1 MKISRIKTT
10 NFRQHRN
17 IDIDLSSDQADF
29 VIIKGKNGAGKTN
42 LLKAITWAIYGE
54 LDAGNYG
61 QQLLT
66 DSVVLSMKS
75 GDYEDTEVLVEID
88 LGSGEVAYIK
98 RKQTFKKSDKG
109 VAPYGEPELEVQ
121 VFRDVKTGFQVEP
134 DAEGWI
140 ERHLPR
146 RFKPYFLFDGEK
158 LERFFQD
165 SDAPKI
171 KSAIQE
177 VARIDVL
184 FRIQEKLSAAANAL
198 NVKAAKLTGS
208 NGEKY
213 AKELDEVVDK
223 IKKKSEEIA
232 RLEEEFRAAEEAELA
247 LDKQL
252 SGQKN
257 LEANI
262 ERKRQ
267 IVASLDKENRHLKD
281 AKEKFYLKIRSSAAA
296 VLLAPALRV
305 LGEQVEEARKNK
317 VLPPPVDLEYLK
329 QLLVSGTCICGSDL
343 SSSSDHSKHLEKVIA
358 DYQEVGEIGNALN
371 EHAIT
376 YATELS
382 KLPVHVEVIAHMNS
396 SIDDKEDEIASLE
409 EDLEELAVELEGQ
422 DSETVRNLAK
432 ARREQREIAI
442 SKQRAVNMAKGEL
455 KQFESRKSDVE
466 REIQKAAMAN
476 AESTKARQKADFAT
490 EAATVAKGLYE
501 SMNDQVREAISKS
514 LEMRFKSMTWK
525 EGYFEEVSIDPS
537 FRVSIVTNQGV
548 EAYGRLAAGE
558 SVCLAFAFSLTLSK
572 EAGLNFPMVVD
583 TPMGRLGPDVQV
595 NLARVIADATRG
607 VGKNANHQMI
617 LLMTETEYNKQV
629 ADELSSRR
637 PKVLQINFDTKT
649 SETTVN

>member
-17 IDIDLSSDQADF
+17 VDIDLSSDQADF
-29 VIIKGKNGAGKTN
+29 VILKGKNGAGKTN
-42 LLKAITWAIYGE
+42 LLKAVTWAIYGE
-54 LDAGNYG
+54 LDSGDTG

-66 DSVVLSMKS
+66 DSVVLSMKT

-88 LGSGEVAYIK
+88 LGSGESAYIK
-98 RKQTFKKSDKG
+98 RKQAFKKSEKG
-109 VAPYGEPELEVQ
+109 LAPYGETELEVQ

-134 DAEGWI
+134 DPEGWI
-140 ERHLPR
+140 ERYLPH

-184 FRIQEKLSAAANAL
+184 FRIQEKLSAAANTL
-198 NVKAAKLTGS
+198 NVRAAKLTGT
-208 NGEKY
+208 NGEKF
-213 AKELDEVVDK
+213 ANELDDVVDR
-223 IKKKSEEIA
+223 IEKKSKEIDQ
-232 RLEEEFRAAEEAELA
+232 LDKEFRDAEEAESA

-262 ERKRQ
+262 ERKRK
-267 IVASLDKENRHLKD
+267 IDGELDKENRHLKD
-281 AKEKFYLKIRSSAAA
+281 AKDRFYLKIRSSAAT
-296 VLLAPALRV
+296 VLLAGALRV
-305 LGEQVEEARKNK
+305 LGEKVEEARKNK

-329 QLLVSGTCICGSDL
+329 QLLTTGTCICGSDL
-343 SSSSDHSKHLEKVIA
+343 KSSAEHSMHLEKVIS
-358 DYQEVGEIGNALN
+358 DYHEVGEIGNALN
-371 EHAIT
+371 EHALT

-382 KLPVHVEVIAHMNS
+382 KLPGHVEVIAHMNS
-396 SIDDKEDEIASLE
+396 SIDDKEDEIASLQAE
-409 EDLEELAVELEGQ
+409 QQALAAELEGQ
-422 DSETVRNLAK
+422 DNETVRNLAK
-432 ARREQREIAI
+432 ARSQQREIAI
-442 SKQRAVNMAKGEL
+442 SKQRALNVARGEL
-455 KQFESRKSDVE
+455 KQLESRKSDVE
-466 REIQKAAMAN
+466 REIQKAASAN
-476 AESTKARQKADFAT
+476 AESAKARQKADFASK
-490 EAATVAKGLYE
+490 AAAIAKGLYE
-501 SMNDQVREAISKS
+501 SMNNQVREAISRS
-514 LEMRFKSMTWK
+514 LETRFKSMTWK
-525 EGYFEEVSIDPS
+525 EGYFEQVSIDPS

-607 VGKNANHQMI
+607 DGKNPNHQMI

-629 ADELSSRR
+629 AEELSSRR

>member
-17 IDIDLSSDQADF
+17 VDIDLSSDQADF

-42 LLKAITWAIYGE
+42 LLKAVTWAIYGE
-54 LDAGNYG
+54 LDSGDTG

-66 DSVVLSMKS
+66 DSVVLSMKT

-88 LGSGEVAYIK
+88 LGSGESAYIK
-98 RKQTFKKSDKG
+98 RKQAFKKSEKG
-109 VAPYGEPELEVQ
+109 LAPYGETELEVQ

-134 DAEGWI
+134 DPEGWI
-140 ERHLPR
+140 ERYLPH

-184 FRIQEKLSAAANAL
+184 FRIQEKLSAAANTL
-198 NVKAAKLTGS
+198 NVRAAKLTGT
-208 NGEKY
+208 NGEKF
-213 AKELDEVVDK
+213 ANELDDVVDR
-223 IKKKSEEIA
+223 IEKKSKEIDQ
-232 RLEEEFRAAEEAELA
+232 LDKEFRDAEEAESA

-262 ERKRQ
+262 ERKRK
-267 IVASLDKENRHLKD
+267 IDGELDKENRHLKD
-281 AKEKFYLKIRSSAAA
+281 AKDRFYLKIRSSAAT
-296 VLLAPALRV
+296 VLLAGALRV
-305 LGEQVEEARKNK
+305 LGEKVEEARKNK

-329 QLLVSGTCICGSDL
+329 QLLTTGTCICGSDL
-343 SSSSDHSKHLEKVIA
+343 KSSAEHSMHLEKVIS
-358 DYQEVGEIGNALN
+358 DYHEVGEIGNALN
-371 EHAIT
+371 EHALT

-382 KLPVHVEVIAHMNS
+382 KLPGHVEVIAHMNS
-396 SIDDKEDEIASLE
+396 SIDDKEDEIASLQAE
-409 EDLEELAVELEGQ
+409 QQALAAELEGQ
-422 DSETVRNLAK
+422 DNETVRNLAK
-432 ARREQREIAI
+432 ARSQQREIAI
-442 SKQRAVNMAKGEL
+442 SKQRALNVARGEL
-455 KQFESRKSDVE
+455 KQLESRKSDVE
-466 REIQKAAMAN
+466 REIQKAASAN
-476 AESTKARQKADFAT
+476 AESAKARQKADFASK
-490 EAATVAKGLYE
+490 AAAIAKGLYE
-501 SMNDQVREAISKS
+501 SMNNQVREAISRS
-514 LEMRFKSMTWK
+514 LETRFKSMTWK
-525 EGYFEEVSIDPS
+525 EGYFEQVSIDPS

-607 VGKNANHQMI
+607 DGKNPNHQMI

-629 ADELSSRR
+629 AEELSSRR

>member
-1 MKISRIKTT
+1 MKISRIKTK
-10 NFRQHRN
+10 NFRCHRN
-17 IDIDLSSDQADF
+17 VDIDLSSDQADF

-42 LLKAITWAIYGE
+42 LLKAVTWAIYGD
-54 LDAGNYG
+54 LDSGNYG

-66 DSVVLSMKS
+66 DSVVLAMKS
-75 GDYEDTEVLVEID
+75 GDYEATEVQVEID
-88 LGSGEVAYIK
+88 LGSGESAFIT
-98 RKQTFKKSDKG
+98 RKQEFKKSEKG
-109 VAPYGEPELEVQ
+109 VATYGEPELEVQ

-140 ERHLPR
+140 ERYLPR

-184 FRIQEKLSAAANAL
+184 YRIQEKLSAAANAL
-198 NVKAAKLTGS
+198 NVKAGKFSGS
-208 NGEKY
+208 AGEKFGE
-213 AKELDEVVDK
+213 ELGEVVNK
-223 IKKKSEEIA
+223 IRKKADEIVQ
-232 RLEEEFRAAEEAELA
+232 LEEDFSAAEDAENA

-267 IVASLDKENRHLKD
+267 IDASLDKENRHLKD
-281 AKEKFYLKIRSSAAA
+281 AKDKFCLKIRSSAAT
-296 VLLAPALRV
+296 VLLAPALQV
-305 LGEQVEEARKNK
+305 LGEKVEEARRNK
-317 VLPPPVDLEYLK
+317 VLPPPIDLDYLK
-329 QLLVSGTCICGSDL
+329 QLLESETCICGSDL
-343 SSSSDHSKHLEKVIA
+343 SSSSVHSKHLEQVIS

-382 KLPVHVEVIAHMNS
+382 KLPGHAEIIDHMNS
-396 SIDDKEDEIASLE
+396 SIDDKEYEILGLIAE
-409 EDLEELAVELEGQ
+409 QEALAAELEGQ
-422 DSETVRNLAK
+422 DNEKVRNLAK

-442 SKQRAVNMAKGEL
+442 SKQRALNVARGEL
-455 KQFESRKSDVE
+455 MQYESRKSVVE
-466 REIQKAAMAN
+466 REIQKAATTN
-476 AESTKARQKADFAT
+476 AESAKARQKADFAN
-490 EAATVAKGLYE
+490 EAAEIANGLYE
-501 SMNDQVREAISKS
+501 SMNNQVREAISKS
-514 LEMRFKSMTWK
+514 LETRFKAMTWK
-525 EGYFEEVSIDPS
+525 EGYFEKVSIDPS
-537 FRVSIVTNQGV
+537 FRVSIITNQGV
-548 EAYGRLAAGE
+548 ESYGRLAAGE

-595 NLARVIADATRG
+595 NLARVIADATLG
-607 VGKNANHQMI
+607 VGKNSNHQMI

-629 ADELSSRR
+629 ADEFSTRR

>member
-42 LLKAITWAIYGE
+42 LLRAVTWAIYGD
-54 LDAGNYG
+54 LDSGKFG

-88 LGSGEVAYIK
+88 LGSGESAYIK
-98 RKQTFKKSDKG
+98 RKQVFKKSEKG
-109 VAPYGEPELEVQ
+109 VAAYGEPEVEVQ

-140 ERHLPR
+140 ERFLPR

-184 FRIQEKLSAAANAL
+184 DRIQEKLSSAANTL

-208 NGEKY
+208 NGEKL
-213 AKELDEVVDK
+213 ATDLGEIVDK
-223 IKKKSEEIA
+223 IKKKLDEILQ
-232 RLEEEFRAAEEAELA
+232 LEEDFRAAEEAEIA

-257 LEANI
+257 LEVNI

-267 IVASLDKENRHLKD
+267 IDASLQKENRHLKD
-281 AKEKFYLKIRSSAAA
+281 LKEKFYLKNRSSAAA
-296 VLLAPALRV
+296 VLLAPALQA
-305 LGEQVEEARKNK
+305 LGEKVQEARRNK

-329 QLLVSGTCICGSDL
+329 QLLVSGICICGSDL
-343 SSSSDHSKHLEKVIA
+343 SSSSMHFKHLEKVIS
-358 DYQEVGEIGNALN
+358 DYQEVGEIGNTLN

-382 KLPVHVEVIAHMNS
+382 KLPGQAEFISAMNS

-409 EDLEELAVELEGQ
+409 ADQEALAAELEGQ
-422 DSETVRNLAK
+422 DNETVRNLAI
-432 ARREQREIAI
+432 ARKEQREIAN
-442 SKQRAVNMAKGEL
+442 SKQRALGVARAEL
-455 KQFESRKSDVE
+455 NQLESRKSDVE
-466 REIQKAAMAN
+466 RDIQKAAAVN
-476 AESTKARQKADFAT
+476 VESAKARQKADFAK
-490 EAATVAKGLYE
+490 EAAEIAKGLYE
-501 SMNDQVREAISKS
+501 SMNNQVRVAISKS

-525 EGYFEEVSIDPS
+525 EGYFKEVSIDPS

-607 VGKNANHQMI
+607 VGKNSNHQMI

-629 ADELSSRR
+629 ADELSTRR
-637 PKVLQINFDTKT
+637 PKVLQINFDIKT
-649 SETTVN
+649 SEATVN

>member
-17 IDIDLSSDQADF
+17 VDIDLSSDQADF

-42 LLKAITWAIYGE
+42 LLKAVTWAIYGE
-54 LDAGNYG
+54 LDSGDTG

-66 DSVVLSMKS
+66 DSVVLSMKT

-88 LGSGEVAYIK
+88 LGSGEIAYIK
-98 RKQTFKKSDKG
+98 RKQVFKKSEKG
-109 VAPYGEPELEVQ
+109 VAPYGETELEVQ

-134 DAEGWI
+134 DGEGWI
-140 ERHLPR
+140 ERYLPR

-184 FRIQEKLSAAANAL
+184 FRIQEKLSSAANAL

-208 NGEKY
+208 NGEKF
-213 AKELDEVVDK
+213 ARELDDVVDK
-223 IKKKSEEIA
+223 IKKKSDEINQ
-232 RLEEEFRAAEEAELA
+232 LDEEFRAAGEAEIA

-262 ERKRQ
+262 ERKRK
-267 IVASLDKENRHLKD
+267 IDGELDKENRHLKD
-281 AKEKFYLKIRSSAAA
+281 AKDRFYLKIRSSAAT
-296 VLLAPALRV
+296 VLLAPALHA
-305 LGEQVEEARKNK
+305 LGDKVEEARKNK

-329 QLLVSGTCICGSDL
+329 QLLTSGTCICGSDL
-343 SSSSDHSKHLEKVIA
+343 SSSSEHSVHLEKVIS

-382 KLPVHVEVIAHMNS
+382 KLQGHFEVIAHMNS
-396 SIDDKEDEIASLE
+396 SIDDKEDDIASLE
-409 EDLEELAVELEGQ
+409 AEQEALAAELEGQ
-422 DSETVRNLAK
+422 DNETVRNLAK
-432 ARREQREIAI
+432 ARSQQREIAI
-442 SKQRAVNMAKGEL
+442 SKQRALNVARGEL
-455 KQFESRKSDVE
+455 NQLESRKSDVE
-466 REIQKAAMAN
+466 REIQKAASAN
-476 AESTKARQKADFAT
+476 AESAKARQRADFANR
-490 EAATVAKGLYE
+490 AAAIAKDLYE
-501 SMNDQVREAISKS
+501 SMNNQVREAISKS
-514 LEMRFKSMTWK
+514 FETRFKSMTWK
-525 EGYFEEVSIDPS
+525 EGYFEQVSIDPS

-607 VGKNANHQMI
+607 IGKNSNHQMI

>member
-17 IDIDLSSDQADF
+17 VDIDLSSDQADF

-42 LLKAITWAIYGE
+42 LLKAVTWAIYGE
-54 LDAGNYG
+54 LDSGDTG

-66 DSVVLSMKS
+66 DSVVLSMKT

-88 LGSGEVAYIK
+88 LGSGEIAYIK
-98 RKQTFKKSDKG
+98 RKQVFKKSEKG
-109 VAPYGEPELEVQ
+109 VAPYGETELEVQ

-140 ERHLPR
+140 ERYLPR

-198 NVKAAKLTGS
+198 NVKAAKLTGT
-208 NGEKY
+208 NGEKF
-213 AKELDEVVDK
+213 ARELDDVVDK
-223 IKKKSEEIA
+223 IKTKSDEIDQ
-232 RLEEEFRAAEEAELA
+232 LDEDFRAAEEAEIA

-262 ERKRQ
+262 ERKRK
-267 IVASLDKENRHLKD
+267 IDAELDKENRHLKD
-281 AKEKFYLKIRSSAAA
+281 AKDRFYLKIRSSAAT
-296 VLLAPALRV
+296 VLLAPALHA
-305 LGEQVEEARKNK
+305 LGDKVEEARKNK

-329 QLLVSGTCICGSDL
+329 QLLASGTCICGSDL
-343 SSSSDHSKHLEKVIA
+343 SSSSDHSIHLEKVIS

-382 KLPVHVEVIAHMNS
+382 KLPGHVEVIAHMNS

-409 EDLEELAVELEGQ
+409 AEQEALAAELEGQ
-422 DSETVRNLAK
+422 DNETVRNLAK
-432 ARREQREIAI
+432 ARSQQREIAI
-442 SKQRAVNMAKGEL
+442 SKQRALNVARGEL
-455 KQFESRKSDVE
+455 KQLESRKSDVE
-466 REIQKAAMAN
+466 REIQKAASAN
-476 AESTKARQKADFAT
+476 AESAKARQKADFANK
-490 EAATVAKGLYE
+490 AAAIAKGLYE
-501 SMNDQVREAISKS
+501 SMNNQVREAISKS
-514 LEMRFKSMTWK
+514 LETRFKSMTWK
-525 EGYFEEVSIDPS
+525 EGYFEQVSIDPS

-607 VGKNANHQMI
+607 VGKNSNHQMI

>member
-17 IDIDLSSDQADF
+17 VDIDLSSDQADF

-42 LLKAITWAIYGE
+42 LLKAVTWAIYGD
-54 LDAGNYG
+54 LDIGNFG

-88 LGSGEVAYIK
+88 LGSGESAYIK
-98 RKQTFKKSDKG
+98 RKQVFKKSEKG
-109 VAPYGEPELEVQ
+109 VAAYGEPELEVQ

-140 ERHLPR
+140 ERYLPR

-184 FRIQEKLSAAANAL
+184 YRIQEKLSSAANAL

-208 NGEKY
+208 NGEKF
-213 AKELDEVVDK
+213 AKDLGEIVDK
-223 IKKKSEEIA
+223 IKKKSAEIIQ
-232 RLEEEFRAAEEAELA
+232 LEEDFRAAEEAEIA

-257 LEANI
+257 LEMNI

-267 IVASLDKENRHLKD
+267 IDASLEKENRHLKD
-281 AKEKFYLKIRSSAAA
+281 AKEKFYLKNRSSAAA
-296 VLLAPALRV
+296 VLLAPALQA
-305 LGEQVEEARKNK
+305 LGEKVEEARRNK
-317 VLPPPVDLEYLK
+317 VLPPPVDLDYLK
-329 QLLVSGTCICGSDL
+329 QLLVSGICICGSDL
-343 SSSSDHSKHLEKVIA
+343 LSSSVHSKHLEKVIS

-376 YATELS
+376 YAAELS
-382 KLPVHVEVIAHMNS
+382 KLPGHAEVISLMNS

-409 EDLEELAVELEGQ
+409 ADQEALAAELEGQ
-422 DSETVRNLAK
+422 DNETVRNLAK

-442 SKQRAVNMAKGEL
+442 SKQRALNVARGEL

-466 REIQKAAMAN
+466 RDIQKAAAVN
-476 AESTKARQKADFAT
+476 AESAKARQKADFAN
-490 EAATVAKGLYE
+490 EAAEIAKGLYE
-501 SMNDQVREAISKS
+501 SMNNQVREAISKS
-514 LEMRFKSMTWK
+514 LETRFKSMTWK
-525 EGYFEEVSIDPS
+525 EGYFKEVSIDPS

-607 VGKNANHQMI
+607 VGKNSNHQMI

-629 ADELSSRR
+629 ADELSTRR

>member
-17 IDIDLSSDQADF
+17 VDIDLSSDQADF

-42 LLKAITWAIYGE
+42 LLKAVTWAIYGD
-54 LDAGNYG
+54 LDSGNFG

-88 LGSGEVAYIK
+88 LGSGESAYIK
-98 RKQTFKKSDKG
+98 RKQVFKKSEKG
-109 VAPYGEPELEVQ
+109 VAAYGEPEIEVQ

-140 ERHLPR
+140 ERYLPR

-184 FRIQEKLSAAANAL
+184 YRIQEKLSSAANAL

-208 NGEKY
+208 NGEKF
-213 AKELDEVVDK
+213 AKDLGEIVEK
-223 IKKKSEEIA
+223 IKKKSDEIIQ
-232 RLEEEFRAAEEAELA
+232 LEEDFRAAEEAEIA

-257 LEANI
+257 LEINI

-267 IVASLDKENRHLKD
+267 IDASLDKENRHLKD
-281 AKEKFYLKIRSSAAA
+281 AKEKFYLKNRSSAAA
-296 VLLAPALRV
+296 VLLAPALQA
-305 LGEQVEEARKNK
+305 LGEKVEEARRNK
-317 VLPPPVDLEYLK
+317 VLPPPVDLDYLK
-329 QLLVSGTCICGSDL
+329 QLLVSGICICGSDL
-343 SSSSDHSKHLEKVIA
+343 SSSSVHSKHLEKVIS

-382 KLPVHVEVIAHMNS
+382 KLPGHVEVISHMNS

-409 EDLEELAVELEGQ
+409 ADQEALAAELEGQ
-422 DSETVRNLAK
+422 DNETVRNLAK

-442 SKQRAVNMAKGEL
+442 SKQRALNLARGEL

-466 REIQKAAMAN
+466 RDIQKAAAVN
-476 AESTKARQKADFAT
+476 AESAKARQKADFAN
-490 EAATVAKGLYE
+490 EAAEIAKGLYE
-501 SMNDQVREAISKS
+501 SMNNQVREAISMS
-514 LEMRFKSMTWK
+514 LETRFKSMTWK
-525 EGYFEEVSIDPS
+525 EGYFEEVKIDPS

-607 VGKNANHQMI
+607 VGKNSNHQMI

-629 ADELSSRR
+629 ADELSTRR
-637 PKVLQINFDTKT
+637 PKVLHINFDTKT

>member
-17 IDIDLSSDQADF
+17 VDIDLSSDQADF

-42 LLKAITWAIYGE
+42 LLKAVTWAIYGD
-54 LDAGNYG
+54 LDSGNFG

-88 LGSGEVAYIK
+88 LGSGESAYIK
-98 RKQTFKKSDKG
+98 RKQVFKKSEKG
-109 VAPYGEPELEVQ
+109 VAAYGEPELEVQ

-140 ERHLPR
+140 ERYLPR

-184 FRIQEKLSAAANAL
+184 YRIQEKLSSAANAL

-208 NGEKY
+208 NGEKF
-213 AKELDEVVDK
+213 AKDLGEIVDK
-223 IKKKSEEIA
+223 IKKKSDEIIQ
-232 RLEEEFRAAEEAELA
+232 LEEDFRAAEEAEIA

-257 LEANI
+257 LEMNI

-267 IVASLDKENRHLKD
+267 IDASLEKENRHLKD
-281 AKEKFYLKIRSSAAA
+281 AKEKFYLKNRSSAAA
-296 VLLAPALRV
+296 VLLAPALQA
-305 LGEQVEEARKNK
+305 LGEKVEEARRNK
-317 VLPPPVDLEYLK
+317 VLPPPVDLDYLK
-329 QLLVSGTCICGSDL
+329 QLLVSGICICGSDL
-343 SSSSDHSKHLEKVIA
+343 LSSSVHSKHLEKVIS

-376 YATELS
+376 YAAELS
-382 KLPVHVEVIAHMNS
+382 KLPGHAEVISLMNS

-409 EDLEELAVELEGQ
+409 ADQEALAAELEGQ
-422 DSETVRNLAK
+422 DNETVRNLAK

-442 SKQRAVNMAKGEL
+442 SKQRALNVARGEL

-466 REIQKAAMAN
+466 RDIQKAAAVN
-476 AESTKARQKADFAT
+476 AESAKARHKADFAN
-490 EAATVAKGLYE
+490 EAAEIAKGLYE
-501 SMNDQVREAISKS
+501 SMNNQVREAISKS
-514 LEMRFKSMTWK
+514 LETRFKSMTWK
-525 EGYFEEVSIDPS
+525 EGYFKEVSIDPS

-607 VGKNANHQMI
+607 VGKNSNHQMI

-629 ADELSSRR
+629 ADELSTRR

>member
-17 IDIDLSSDQADF
+17 VDIDLSSDQADF

-42 LLKAITWAIYGE
+42 LLKAVTWAIYGE
-54 LDAGNYG
+54 LDSGDTG

-66 DSVVLSMKS
+66 DSVVLSMKT
-75 GDYEDTEVLVEID
+75 GGYEDTEVLVEID
-88 LGSGEVAYIK
+88 LGSGESAYIK
-98 RKQTFKKSDKG
+98 RKQAFKKSEKG
-109 VAPYGEPELEVQ
+109 LAPYGETELEVQ

-134 DAEGWI
+134 DPEGWI
-140 ERHLPR
+140 ERYLPH

-184 FRIQEKLSAAANAL
+184 FRIQEKLSAAANTL
-198 NVKAAKLTGS
+198 NVRAAKLTGT
-208 NGEKY
+208 NGEKF
-213 AKELDEVVDK
+213 ANELDDVVDR
-223 IKKKSEEIA
+223 IEKKSKEIDQ
-232 RLEEEFRAAEEAELA
+232 LDKEFRDAEEAESA

-262 ERKRQ
+262 ERKRK
-267 IVASLDKENRHLKD
+267 IDGELDKENRHLKD
-281 AKEKFYLKIRSSAAA
+281 AKDRFYLKIRSSAAT
-296 VLLAPALRV
+296 VLLAGALRV
-305 LGEQVEEARKNK
+305 LGEKVEEARKNK

-329 QLLVSGTCICGSDL
+329 QLLTTGTCICGSDL
-343 SSSSDHSKHLEKVIA
+343 KSSAEHSMHLEKVIS
-358 DYQEVGEIGNALN
+358 DYHEVGEIGNALN
-371 EHAIT
+371 EHALT

-382 KLPVHVEVIAHMNS
+382 KLPGHVEVIAHMNS
-396 SIDDKEDEIASLE
+396 SIDDKEDEIASLQAE
-409 EDLEELAVELEGQ
+409 QQALAAELEGQ
-422 DSETVRNLAK
+422 DNETVRNLAK
-432 ARREQREIAI
+432 ARSQQREIAI
-442 SKQRAVNMAKGEL
+442 SKQRALNVARGEL
-455 KQFESRKSDVE
+455 KQLESRKSDVE
-466 REIQKAAMAN
+466 REIQKAASAN
-476 AESTKARQKADFAT
+476 AESAKARQKADFASK
-490 EAATVAKGLYE
+490 AAAIAKGLYE
-501 SMNDQVREAISKS
+501 SMNNQVREAISRS
-514 LEMRFKSMTWK
+514 LETRFKSMTWK
-525 EGYFEEVSIDPS
+525 EGYFEQVSIDPS

-607 VGKNANHQMI
+607 DGKNPNHQMI

-629 ADELSSRR
+629 AEELSSRR